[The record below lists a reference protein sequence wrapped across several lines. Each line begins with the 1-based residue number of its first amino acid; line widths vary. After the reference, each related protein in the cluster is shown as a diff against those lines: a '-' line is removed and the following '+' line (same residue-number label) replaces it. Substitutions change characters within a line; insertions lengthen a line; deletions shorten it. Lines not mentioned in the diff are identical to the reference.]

1 MICGLM
7 VINKNARQSSGI
19 FLLFLF
25 IVLLTGCATPQ
36 TRQLLNSTPQLPRSV
51 ELREVPFFP
60 QEAYQCGPAALA
72 TVLNESGVNITPD
85 ELVPQVYL
93 PKRKGSLQFELL
105 ASSRRHGRIPYP
117 LQPQLVA
124 LMTEVAAGN
133 PVLVLQNL
141 GLSFF
146 PFWHYAVVVGF
157 DLDQGHV
164 ILRSGVE
171 ARRITPLTT
180 FEHTWRRGDYWG
192 VVVSAPNRL
201 PQTAAEL
208 PYLEALL
215 VMERLQKWPEVA
227 VAYEQALERWPQS
240 LGVAMGLGNSL
251 YALHDLSGAEA
262 AFRMATL
269 RHPEAAVAFN
279 NLAQALAEQ
288 QRWQEAEAAAER
300 AVALGGSHSALFS
313 QTLTQIQQRP

>member
-1 MICGLM
+1 M
-7 VINKNARQSSGI
+7 VVNKSARQRSGI
-19 FLLFLF
+19 FSLLLFM
-25 IVLLTGCATPQ
+25 VLLTGCATPQ
-36 TRQLLNSTPQLPRSV
+36 TRQLLNSTSPLPRSV
-51 ELREVPFFP
+51 ELTEVPFFP
-60 QEAYQCGPAALA
+60 QEEYQCGPAALA
-72 TVLNESGVNITPD
+72 TVLTESGVTITPD

-117 LQPQLVA
+117 LQPELTA
-124 LMTEVAAGN
+124 LMTEVTAGN

-141 GLSFF
+141 GLSIF

-164 ILRSGVE
+164 ILRSGAD
-171 ARRITPLTT
+171 ARRITPLNT
-180 FEHTWRRGDYWG
+180 FEHTWRRGGYWG

-201 PQTAAEL
+201 PQTAEEL

-227 VAYEQALERWPQS
+227 VAYEQALARWPQS

-269 RHPEAAVAFN
+269 RHPAAAVAFN
-279 NLAQALAEQ
+279 NLAQVLAEQ

-300 AVALGGSHSALFS
+300 AVALGGSHSALFR